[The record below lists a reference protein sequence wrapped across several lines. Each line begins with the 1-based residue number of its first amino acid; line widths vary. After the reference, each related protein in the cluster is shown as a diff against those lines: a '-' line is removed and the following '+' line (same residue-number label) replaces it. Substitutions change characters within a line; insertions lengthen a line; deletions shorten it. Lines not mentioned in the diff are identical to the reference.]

1 MSEITPADFDFDAWL
16 ADAERPMRSV
26 TVYQK
31 ASIVAD
37 LDALAERIE
46 AAELVP
52 DEERSLG
59 DVSPAKLRAEYAA
72 LAEKFHASA
81 LVVRVQGLTRDEQKE
96 LRETHE
102 GEDVQQLGRHALAQ
116 AIVSPKVTP
125 EQVTKFNRAIGD
137 AQFSRIVT
145 AYNQASNEF
154 PDVSA
159 DFLPKPSSPDDT
171 NG

>member
-16 ADAERPMRSV
+16 ADAERPMHSV

-72 LAEKFHASA
+72 LAEKFHDSA
-81 LVVRVQGLTRDEQKE
+81 LTVRVQGLTRDEQKE
-96 LRETHE
+96 LREANKDASSE
-102 GEDVQQLGRHALAQ
+102 ELGRIIFSE
-116 AIVSPKVTP
+116 AIISPKVTP
-125 EQVTKFNRAIGD
+125 EQVGKFNKAIGD
-137 AQFSRIVT
+137 AQFGRIAR
-145 AYNQASNEF
+145 AYNQASAEF
-154 PDVSA
+154 PNVSA
-159 DFLPKPSSPDDT
+159 DFLPKPSSQDDT
-171 NG
+171 QE